1 MDGVA
6 CAQALAER
14 TDLRHPA
21 PLVMLATAFSREEVR
36 QRLVERKLRAGAL
49 LTKPVTPSAL
59 LDACAAALGRALAVP
74 TRSARREEAQ
84 LDHRKAL
91 AGAHVLLVEDNVIN
105 QEVAVDLLSRAGMI
119 VSVAGNGEEALRKLA
134 VERFDAVLMD
144 CQMPVMDGYA
154 ATRALRQ
161 QPSLK
166 DLPVIAMTANAMVG
180 DREAVIEAGMNDH
193 VAKPIKVDEMF
204 ATLARWIKPGVPVVV
219 GGDSGADVLR
229 ALNGVDTHC
238 GLANLGGNGVLYRRA
253 LSLFRRQEADFAQRF
268 SAARLAGDLDAATRA
283 AHDLKGLAGTLG
295 MHAVQEAAAALER
308 GCLEGAGDAE
318 VQAMVGEVSSHLGE
332 VVDALGAIEA
342 APG

>member
-1 MDGVA
+1 
-6 CAQALAER
+6 
-14 TDLRHPA
+14 
-21 PLVMLATAFSREEVR
+21 
-36 QRLVERKLRAGAL
+36 
-49 LTKPVTPSAL
+49 
-59 LDACAAALGRALAVP
+59 
-74 TRSARREEAQ
+74 
-84 LDHRKAL
+84 
-91 AGAHVLLVEDNVIN
+91 
-105 QEVAVDLLSRAGMI
+105 
-119 VSVAGNGEEALRKLA
+119 
-134 VERFDAVLMD
+134 
-144 CQMPVMDGYA
+144 
-154 ATRALRQ
+154 LRQ

-219 GGDSGADVLR
+219 GGDGGADVLR

-268 SAARLAGDLDAATRA
+268 SAARLVGDLDAATRA